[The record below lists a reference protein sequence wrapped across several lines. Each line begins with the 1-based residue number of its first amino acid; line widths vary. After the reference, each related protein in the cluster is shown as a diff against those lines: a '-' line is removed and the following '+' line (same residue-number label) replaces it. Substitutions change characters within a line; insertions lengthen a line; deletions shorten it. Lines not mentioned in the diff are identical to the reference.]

1 MDTSFGKVRSCGGGG
16 GDVWERWGASEGGVS
31 AGFIRTVPL
40 SAGEMIAG
48 PDRYPL
54 STATNSRQAAG
65 LGADVRVWGGPGRTE
80 EVMHEVGTGVMQ
92 IWKDLHVRLTT
103 LDILARKPEQRGC
116 MKVRSSPSMSC

>member
-1 MDTSFGKVRSCGGGG
+1 MDTSFGKVRCCGGG

-31 AGFIRTVPL
+31 AGFIRAIPL

-65 LGADVRVWGGPGRTE
+65 LGADVERMSSLGRTE
-80 EVMHEVGTGVMQ
+80 EVMHEVG
-92 IWKDLHVRLTT
+92 KL
-103 LDILARKPEQRGC
+103 KESC
-116 MKVRSSPSMSC
+116 RSGRIFTCA